1 MFRSAFLAIVALLQF
16 FAQPAAGQPVAATAA
31 AVDIESA
38 VLRIKSQ
45 FDGQYVVAKMNPE
58 GTELVAPGTVLVLRK
73 ENLIMNMVLL
83 ESGKRGSP
91 IENVYENGKI
101 DQSGL
106 LGAMGKLNS
115 FLGGSRPDKHARS
128 IELGTKLWVT
138 NVSVATSGIEFQLM
152 SDPINDQR
160 FHGVLRFPIA
170 DAAQVDQVVSVIPE
184 VLAFDQPPARVARV
198 ASAPTADV
206 KDPESMYQLANV
218 LAQRGENV
226 EAVRWFE
233 KASAKGHA
241 KASNALGFMYEE
253 GRGVP
258 QNFAKASA
266 LYLKAMKGGDAVAMT
281 NRGLMILN
289 GKGAK
294 KDPQQAYMH
303 FLLSAAYARD
313 DAARDEAN
321 KLKEEVAATL
331 TEPQISRGQTMAD
344 KFAKQEIK

>member
-1 MFRSAFLAIVALLQF
+1 MSRFPLLVVVAFLQF
-16 FAQPAAGQPVAATAA
+16 FAPPAVAQSAIGTA
-31 AVDIESA
+31 VSPDLENA

-45 FDGQYVVAKMNPE
+45 FDAQYVVAKMNSE
-58 GTELVAPGTVLVLRK
+58 GTDLVAPGTVLVVRK
-73 ENLIMNMVLL
+73 ENLIMNKVLL
-83 ESGKRGSP
+83 DNGKRGSP
-91 IENVYENGKI
+91 IENVYENGRI

-106 LGAMGKLNS
+106 LGAMGKLSS
-115 FLGGSRPDKHARS
+115 FLGGSRPENHART

-138 NVSVATSGIEFQLM
+138 NVSVATTGIEFRLM

-198 ASAPTADV
+198 ASAPAADA
-206 KDPESMYQLANV
+206 KDPEAMYQMANA
-218 LAQRGENV
+218 LAQSGENV
-226 EAVRWFE
+226 DAVRWFE
-233 KASAKGHA
+233 KASSKGHA

-258 QNFAKASA
+258 QNFARANA

-281 NRGLMILN
+281 NRGVMILN
-289 GKGAK
+289 GKGAN

-303 FLLSAAYARD
+303 FLLAAAYARD

-321 KLKEEVAATL
+321 KLKDEVAATL
-331 TEPQISRGQTMAD
+331 TSQQIARGQTMAD
-344 KFAKQEIK
+344 RFAKQEIK